1 MNLELPVKSM
11 NFGQSKNLKLQCLK
25 KAKIYGYV
33 LIKMNWLFKEAAR
46 QKMER
51 LFLSTLL
58 NAQVMIIVRLIQR
71 LKLISDIEILIFLQ
85 TR

>member
-1 MNLELPVKSM
+1 MS
-11 NFGQSKNLKLQCLK
+11 FGQSKNLKLQCLK

-33 LIKMNWLFKEAAR
+33 LIKMNWLFKEAVR